1 MYFLFINRCLVHI
14 MKANSRHNDVA
25 PPSSPWQQEAS
36 HPYPK
41 ITCRCKQARCS
52 TCHKCQRCGCT
63 CNKHG
68 VSVGNNRSCRKLLEL
83 PRNCDHSIPTKSH
96 HNNSTSRKR
105 RGRPPKNKR
114 VLSDSTA
121 NNPLSPK
128 SPTRWLCESEK
139 ILEWTTDTKKT
150 LPDLVVFLFCCHCLL
165 GLLSCQVSSFYCPL
179 LLDDKIIMVIESD
192 NDVID

>member
-41 ITCRCKQARCS
+41 IKCRCKQARCS

-128 SPTRWLCESEK
+128 SPTTSPPQKSLMTPTAYTARRQSQTETPSK
-139 ILEWTTDTKKT
+139 
-150 LPDLVVFLFCCHCLL
+150 VFT
-165 GLLSCQVSSFYCPL
+165 SNPIQRNSSDIGSRVKSL
-179 LLDDKIIMVIESD
+179 
-192 NDVID
+192 